1 MPKISEDVRNWLW
14 ERFGTALDRSC
25 YIVARRDG
33 QFIHV
38 IENNLMLDI
47 EARVFFE
54 LDYPILTM
62 FGLTDHDSLN
72 CLGNSL
78 SCARTAPLGR
88 AVTRLQRRVRFRR
101 TARHY
106 LRRMLERL
114 PCSSDAINE
123 VIIGYTGA
131 VTLFPRVM

>member
-1 MPKISEDVRNWLW
+1 MGKISEDVRNWLW
-14 ERFGTALDRSC
+14 EGFGTALDRSC

-33 QFIHV
+33 RYINV
-38 IENNLMLDI
+38 IENRPMLDI

-62 FGLTDHDSLN
+62 FGLHDHESLN

-88 AVTRLQRRVRFRR
+88 AVTRLQRRVRFRV
-101 TARHY
+101 TARRY
-106 LRRMLERL
+106 LRRMLEQLR
-114 PCSSDAINE
+114 CSSDEINRY
-123 VIIGYTGA
+123 IIGYVGA